1 MFKYL
6 ISSTVILF
14 ASAIN
19 FKSDQYQASLTLAE
33 IDSTF
38 SLGKIKDSV
47 TKTVT
52 DAVDKSKSFAT

>member
-6 ISSTVILF
+6 ISSTVFLF
-14 ASAIN
+14 ATAIN

-52 DAVDKSKSFAT
+52 DAVD